1 MSKVLL
7 AVDGSEASQRATRTL
22 ILNATLHKEPMEIE
36 LVTVR
41 PPLPPIGGLSGA
53 VVNREMIDTYYRE
66 EGEKALAPSRQ
77 LLDDAG
83 LQYLAR
89 VLVGD
94 IALTLVEHARTTGC
108 RMICMGTRGLAAIP
122 NLVLGSVSNKVLHLT
137 TLPVLLVP

>member
-1 MSKVLL
+1 MSRILL
-7 AVDGSEASQRATRTL
+7 AVDGSETAQRATRTL
-22 ILNATLHKEPMEIE
+22 IANAGLYREPIE
-36 LVTVR
+36 VELITVR
-41 PPLPPIGGLSGA
+41 PPLPPIGGLSGV

-83 LQYLAR
+83 VKYVAR

-94 IALTLVEHARTTGC
+94 VAVTIVEHARTTAC
-108 RMICMGTRGLAAIP
+108 KMICMGTRGMTAVP
-122 NLVLGSVSNKVLHLT
+122 NLVLGSISHKVLHLS